1 MQFRPEVARR
11 SPVEQSV
18 ENIAVDVIQ
27 LVTKGVIGQP
37 EIGVLTHGSK
47 VIARQPHAI
56 ASSAWGQGR
65 PLHACSAHQE
75 RSVTDRRPKHHH
87 V

>member
-56 ASSAWGQGR
+56 ASSAWVKDVLCTLAALTR
-65 PLHACSAHQE
+65 NEA
-75 RSVTDRRPKHHH
+75 
-87 V
+87 